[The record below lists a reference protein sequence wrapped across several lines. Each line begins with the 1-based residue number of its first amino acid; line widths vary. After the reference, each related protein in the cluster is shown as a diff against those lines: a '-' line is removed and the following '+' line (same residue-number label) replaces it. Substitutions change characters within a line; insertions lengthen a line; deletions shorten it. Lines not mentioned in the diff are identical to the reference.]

1 MEGIREKQ
9 VEMIPTVLLV
19 IGSMALLYLGAES
32 LVRGSA
38 SMARRAGMSAL
49 SVGLTIVAFGTSF
62 PELVVSSGA
71 SLAGRSGI
79 SLGNAI
85 GSNIFN
91 IGIILGLSALVCPL
105 PVHHLV
111 IRRDAPVVLAVSTA
125 LLLMLENGRLGRLES
140 LLLLSG
146 LPVYAHLNIRAARRG
161 GAGTGERSHA
171 APAAGS
177 GALAD
182 LLFVLAGLALLPLGA
197 WFFIENTVRLAR
209 MIGISDEL
217 IGLTIVS
224 AGTSLPE
231 LATSVVAAIRRQPD
245 IAIGNIM
252 GSNVFNVLGVLGVS
266 GVLSPLETSGDM
278 IRDCRIMIAFTLL
291 MIPLL
296 YTGRKLHR
304 AEGLALLA
312 GYAVYIAWRLTA
324 SRL

>member
-1 MEGIREKQ
+1 
-9 VEMIPTVLLV
+9 MIQAVLLV
-19 IGSMALLYLGAES
+19 MGSTALLYLGAES

-38 SMARRAGMSAL
+38 SLARRAGMSAL

-71 SLAGRSGI
+71 SLTGRAGI
-79 SLGNAI
+79 SLGNVI

-91 IGIILGLSALVCPL
+91 IGVILGLSALVCPM

-111 IRRDAPVVLAVSTA
+111 IRRDAPVVLAVSVA

-140 LLLLSG
+140 LLLLSL

-161 GAGTGERSHA
+161 DTKVRERSETAGGGA
-171 APAAGS
+171 A
-177 GALAD
+177 AD
-182 LLFVLAGLALLPLGA
+182 VLFVLAGLALLPLGA
-197 WFFIENTVRLAR
+197 WIFIENIARLAF
-209 MIGISDEL
+209 MIGFSDAL

-245 IAIGNIM
+245 LAIGNIM
-252 GSNVFNVLGVLGVS
+252 GSNVFNILGVTGIS
-266 GVLSPLETSGDM
+266 GVLKPLETHGGM
-278 IRDCRIMIAFTLL
+278 ISDCWIMTAFTLL

-304 AEGLALLA
+304 AEGLVLLA
-312 GYAVYIAWRLTA
+312 GYVAYVFWRLSA
-324 SRL
+324 P